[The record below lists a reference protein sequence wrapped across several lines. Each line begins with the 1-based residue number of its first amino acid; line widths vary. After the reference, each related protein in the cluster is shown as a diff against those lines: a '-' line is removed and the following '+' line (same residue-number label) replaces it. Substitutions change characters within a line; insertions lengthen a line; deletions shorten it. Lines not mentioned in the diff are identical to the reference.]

1 MIKTKIR
8 LKALKVTEGNLLKYF
23 NVKSTPS
30 IIKPGIFIKI
40 PTGLKKKEINKN
52 INPSIKLKEAMKPN
66 VKSGIQIKFAIMLKS
81 GKLPK

>member
-52 INPSIKLKEAMKPN
+52 INPSIKLKEAK
-66 VKSGIQIKFAIMLKS
+66 GTTIKFAIMLKS